1 VTEPAEVEPA
11 TAPPQRAADDRAVGA
26 LELFFDLVFVYS
38 MSQVTHLI
46 EEHPSWTGFGHGVL
60 ALVAVWWAWVCY
72 TWLTNTS
79 AESGNLA
86 RTLIFLAV
94 SAMLIASSSLVE
106 AFGDEAMTFA
116 LALLTV
122 RLLHVVLLIY
132 SARSDIR
139 QRRAFL
145 RLLPTLLIG
154 PGLVVLAATQESP
167 VREVLWLGAVLV
179 DFGGPALFG
188 MGGLHVRPGHFVE
201 RHGSIVIIALGESI
215 FRMGRAATGGLHRP
229 DVLVAVVLGVLVSA
243 AMWWAYFG
251 LKQGAAARL
260 RRAPAPERARLA
272 RDAYSYLHLP
282 LIAGII
288 CYSLGVG
295 EVIAHPDEPLP
306 SLPGLALCGGAALFY
321 AGEVLYRWRD
331 HHEIATDR
339 LATSIGLAALIPVAP
354 AVPALT
360 LLVAVTAVS
369 VAFVVWEVWR
379 QPEIGGA
386 RPQPD

>member
-1 VTEPAEVEPA
+1 ME
-11 TAPPQRAADDRAVGA
+11 PPQRGSDGHAVGA

-38 MSQVTHLI
+38 MSQVTHLV

-60 ALVAVWWAWVCY
+60 ALMAVWWAWVCY
-72 TWLTNTS
+72 AWLTNTS

-86 RTLIFLAV
+86 RTLIFFAM
-94 SAMLIASSSLVE
+94 SAMLVASSSLVE
-106 AFGDEAMTFA
+106 AFGHEAMTFA

-132 SARSDIR
+132 SARRDTR
-139 QRRAFL
+139 RRRAFL

-154 PGLVVLAATQESP
+154 PGLVVLGATQEAP
-167 VREVLWLGAVLV
+167 QREVLWLCAALV
-179 DFGGPALFG
+179 DFGAPALFG
-188 MGGLHVRPGHFVE
+188 MGGFHVRPGHFVE

-215 FRMGRAATGGLHRP
+215 FQMGRAATGDLHRP

-251 LKQGAAARL
+251 LKHGAAARL
-260 RRAPAPERARLA
+260 WRAPAPERARLA

-282 LIAGII
+282 LVAGII

-295 EVIAHPDEPLP
+295 EAIAHPDEPLQP
-306 SLPGLALCGGAALFY
+306 PLGLALCGGATLFY

-339 LATSIGLAALIPVAP
+339 LVTSVVLAALIPMAS
-354 AVPALT
+354 AVPALIV
-360 LLVAVTAVS
+360 LVAVTAVS
-369 VAFVVWEVWR
+369 VAFVAWEVWR

-386 RPQPD
+386 RPRPD

>member
-1 VTEPAEVEPA
+1 ME
-11 TAPPQRAADDRAVGA
+11 PPQRGADDRAVGA

-38 MSQVTHLI
+38 MSQVTHLV
-46 EEHPSWTGFGHGVL
+46 EEHPTWTGFGHGVL
-60 ALVAVWWAWVCY
+60 ALMAIWWAWVCY

-86 RTLIFLAV
+86 RTLIFLAM
-94 SAMLIASSSLVE
+94 SAMLVASSSLVE

-122 RLLHVVLLIY
+122 RLLHIVLLIY
-132 SARSDIR
+132 SARRDTL
-139 QRRAFL
+139 RRRTFL
-145 RLLPTLLIG
+145 RLLPTLLLG
-154 PGLVVLAATQESP
+154 PGLVVLAATQETP
-167 VREVLWLGAVLV
+167 LRGMLWLGALLL

-215 FRMGRAATGGLHRP
+215 FQMGRAATGDLHRT
-229 DVLVAVVLGVLVSA
+229 DVLVAVVLSVLVSA

-251 LKQGAAARL
+251 LKHGAAARL
-260 RRAPAPERARLA
+260 RRATALERARLA

-282 LIAGII
+282 LVAGII
-288 CYSLGVG
+288 WCSLGVG
-295 EVIAHPDEPLP
+295 EAIAHPDEPLP
-306 SLPGLALCGGAALFY
+306 PLWGLALCGGAALFY

-339 LATSIGLAALIPVAP
+339 LVTSVALTALIPVARV
-354 AVPALT
+354 VPALT
-360 LLVAVTAVS
+360 ILVAVTAVS
-369 VAFVVWEVWR
+369 VAFVAWEIWR

>member
-1 VTEPAEVEPA
+1 MRSAAAEPAMD
-11 TAPPQRAADDRAVGA
+11 PPHRPVDDRAVGA

-46 EEHPSWTGFGHGVL
+46 EEHRSWAGFGHGAL
-60 ALVAVWWAWVCY
+60 ALVAIWWAWVCY

-79 AESGNLA
+79 VESGNPA
-86 RTLIFLAV
+86 RILIFLAM
-94 SAMLIASSSLVE
+94 SAMLVASSSLVE
-106 AFGDEAMTFA
+106 AFGDEAMMFA

-132 SARSDIR
+132 SARRDT
-139 QRRAFL
+139 RRRRSFL
-145 RLLPTLLIG
+145 RLLPTLLVG
-154 PGLVVLAATQESP
+154 PGLVVLAATQQSP
-167 VREVLWLGAVLV
+167 LREVLWLCAVLV

-188 MGGLHVRPGHFVE
+188 MGGFHVRPGHFVE
-201 RHGSIVIIALGESI
+201 RHGLMVIIALGESI
-215 FRMGRAATGGLHRP
+215 YQMGRAATGDLRRT

-251 LKQGAAARL
+251 LKHGAAARL

-282 LIAGII
+282 LVAGII
-288 CYSLGVG
+288 WYSLGVG
-295 EVIAHPDEPLP
+295 EAIAHPEEPLQP
-306 SLPGLALCGGAALFY
+306 LLGLALCGGAALFY

-339 LATSIGLAALIPVAP
+339 LITSVALIALIPMAL
-354 AVPALT
+354 AVSALT
-360 LLVAVTAVS
+360 ILVAVTVVS
-369 VAFVVWEVWR
+369 VVFVAWEVWR

>member
-1 VTEPAEVEPA
+1 MRSAAAEPAMQ
-11 TAPPQRAADDRAVGA
+11 PPQRPADDRAVGA

-46 EEHPSWTGFGHGVL
+46 EEHPSWTGLGHGVL
-60 ALVAVWWAWVCY
+60 ALMAIWWAWVCY

-86 RTLIFLAV
+86 RTLIFLAM

-106 AFGDEAMTFA
+106 AFGDEAMMFA

-132 SARSDIR
+132 SARRDT
-139 QRRAFL
+139 RRRRTFL

-154 PGLVVLAATQESP
+154 PGLVVLAATQETP
-167 VREVLWLGAVLV
+167 LREVLWLCAVLV
-179 DFGGPALFG
+179 DFGGPAVFG

-215 FRMGRAATGGLHRP
+215 FQMGRAATADLRRA
-229 DVLVAVVLGVLVSA
+229 DVLVAVVLGVFVSA

-251 LKQGAAARL
+251 LKHGAAARL

-282 LIAGII
+282 LVAGII
-288 CYSLGVG
+288 WYSLGVG
-295 EVIAHPDEPLP
+295 EAIAHPDEPLQP
-306 SLPGLALCGGAALFY
+306 LLGLALCGGAALVY

-339 LATSIGLAALIPVAP
+339 LVTSVVLTALIPMAP

-360 LLVAVTAVS
+360 ILIAVTAVS
-369 VAFVVWEVWR
+369 VAFVAWEIWR